1 MPYQTI
7 ANSLNTQLL
16 RVATGYRGMAVVVVV
31 TLCSKKISRGRRVY
45 ICIFTKEVCIT
56 NNTKAEKGWGEGVSN
71 SSSSRLCP
79 TAKEQQLASPTT
91 RYEPGARCIRSA
103 QLLSPS
109 LLSPSLPHHPSLF
122 PMFPAG
128 LFLSSS
134 FFLSSSPISPPLLH
148 FCKSPSFLPIYLPL
162 LHGLIVQGTT
172 LAGTTKVFFLATLHS
187 IS

>member
-31 TLCSKKISRGRRVY
+31 TLCSKKISRGHRVY

-91 RYEPGARCIRSA
+91 RNEPGARCIRSA

-109 LLSPSLPHHPSLF
+109 LLSPSLPHLPSLF
-122 PMFPAG
+122 PVFPAG
-128 LFLSSS
+128 LFISSS
-134 FFLSSSPISPPLLH
+134 FFLSFSSPIFSTSTTLLQV
-148 FCKSPSFLPIYLPL
+148 PFLPPNKPSSVAWLDCSGDNL
-162 LHGLIVQGTT
+162 GRDH
-172 LAGTTKVFFLATLHS
+172 
-187 IS
+187 